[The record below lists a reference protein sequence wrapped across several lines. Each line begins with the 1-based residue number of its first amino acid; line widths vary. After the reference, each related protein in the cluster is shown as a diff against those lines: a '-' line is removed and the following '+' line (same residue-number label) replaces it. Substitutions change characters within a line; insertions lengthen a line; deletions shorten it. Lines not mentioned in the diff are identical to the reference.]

1 MNGGTHKN
9 HSDCVSITVRFVSIM
24 RKYSG
29 DKREIQVEVP
39 TDSAQAIRLIISRF
53 QIPWQDNLE
62 KSMRI
67 FINQRLNDPSAGR
80 GKPLNDKDII
90 AFIPIS
96 GGG

>member
-39 TDSAQAIRLIISRF
+39 TDSAQAIPSGRISRLTRRRAPERPNRPVSLLK
-53 QIPWQDNLE
+53 IG
-62 KSMRI
+62 I
-67 FINQRLNDPSAGR
+67 FVMESVKKGSEGHAPASSYYYA
-80 GKPLNDKDII
+80 
-90 AFIPIS
+90 A
-96 GGG
+96 